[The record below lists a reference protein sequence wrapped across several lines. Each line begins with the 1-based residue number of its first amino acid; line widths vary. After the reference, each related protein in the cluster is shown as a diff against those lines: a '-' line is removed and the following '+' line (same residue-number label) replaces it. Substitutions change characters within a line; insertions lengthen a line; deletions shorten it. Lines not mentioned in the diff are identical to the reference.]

1 MSVRPPTPKGLKP
14 KDLIGVPWLLAFALQ
29 REGWYLRVDIVWNKS
44 NCQAE
49 SVKGRPTRSHEY
61 FFCSAR
67 ASTTGTIPPPC
78 ADPMAATSEPFCRP
92 DDLILDPFIGSGT
105 TGVVALK
112 LNRSFVDIELN
123 PVYLKIAESRLRGEL
138 IQ

>member
-1 MSVRPPTPKGLKP
+1 MFPPA
-14 KDLIGVPWLLAFALQ
+14 LI
-29 REGWYLRVDIVWNKS
+29 E
-44 NCQAE
+44 
-49 SVKGRPTRSHEY
+49 
-61 FFCSAR
+61 
-67 ASTTGTIPPPC
+67 PC
-78 ADPMAATSEPFCRP
+78 IQLGCRP

-123 PVYLKIAESRLRGEL
+123 PAYLKIAESRLRGEL